1 MPKSAKPGNMKG
13 VSWNSHPG
21 GPLFGNF
28 FWVAILQAHGVTV
41 QAGDQSRAPRRRPET
56 ISKRRRRGITGV
68 TEVRESAY
76 GKVEVNQY
84 SQ

>member
-21 GPLFGNF
+21 GPLFGHF
-28 FWVAILQAHGVTV
+28 FWVA
-41 QAGDQSRAPRRRPET
+41 DQSRADPRRRPET
-56 ISKRRRRGITGV
+56 ISKRRRTGV
-68 TEVRESAY
+68 TAILGESAY